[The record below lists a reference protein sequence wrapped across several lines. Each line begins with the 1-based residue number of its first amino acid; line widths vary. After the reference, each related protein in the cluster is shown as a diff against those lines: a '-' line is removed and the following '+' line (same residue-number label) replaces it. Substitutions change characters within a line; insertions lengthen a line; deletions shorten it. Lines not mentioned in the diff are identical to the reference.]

1 MYPNPQDVL
10 PLPLRPSLEQYR
22 KQAKALVR
30 AYRAGTPD
38 SIREWASRWPDH
50 AEQLEAFARD
60 ALTGRDGA
68 LTGAQFVIARAH
80 GFESW
85 PKFAAHLDGLARAA
99 SPISAF
105 EAAAEAVIAGDIAA
119 LDALIRRQ
127 PDLVRARSTREHRAT
142 LLHYAAANGVENYRQ
157 KTPANAVAVVERLL
171 SAGAEVDAEA
181 EMYGGGCTTLGLVA
195 TSIHPERAGVQNALM
210 QTLIDHGAALDRP
223 RGAGHN
229 HLFVRGCLA
238 NGRAAAAEFL
248 AARGARLDLEG
259 AAGIGRLD
267 VVQSYFDSDGRLKP
281 NNTVDEMHA
290 AFGSACA
297 YGRIAV
303 VEFLLD
309 RGVPPDVRLGHDGP
323 MGLYGAALEGHAAIV
338 ALLLDR
344 QAPVNA
350 VEERYNGT
358 PLTWA
363 LHGWTDPPYGTP
375 IERYYEVIDLL
386 VRAGAV
392 VNPDWTDDDA
402 ARTPFARK
410 LQADPRMLAALTG
423 GRS

>member
-10 PLPLRPSLEQYR
+10 PLPLHPSLEQYK
-22 KQAKALVR
+22 KQAKELVR
-30 AYRAGTPD
+30 ACRAGAPD
-38 SIREWASRWPDH
+38 VIREWAARWPDH

-60 ALTGRDGA
+60 TLTRRDCALTS
-68 LTGAQFVIARAH
+68 AQFVIARAY

-105 EAAAEAVIAGDIAA
+105 EAAAEAVIAGDIAV

-142 LLHYAAANGVENYRQ
+142 LLHYTAANGVENYRQ
-157 KTPANAVAVVERLL
+157 KTPANAVAIVELLL

-181 EMYGGGCTTLGLVA
+181 AMYGGGCTTLGLVA
-195 TSIHPERAGVQNALM
+195 TSVFPERAGVQNALM
-210 QTLIDHGAALDRP
+210 QVLLDHGAVLDRP
-223 RGAGHN
+223 RGVGNN

-238 NGRAAAAEFL
+238 NGRLAAAQFL

-267 VVQSYFDSDGRLKP
+267 VVQSCFDDDDTRKP
-281 NNTVDEMHA
+281 IVTVENMHA
-290 AFGSACA
+290 AFGAACT
-297 YGRIAV
+297 YGQLAV
-303 VEFLLD
+303 AEFLLG
-309 RGVPPDVRLGHDGP
+309 RGVPPDARLGDHGQ
-323 MGLYGAALEGHAAIV
+323 MGLHWAALGGHADIV

-344 QAPVNA
+344 HAPVDVVDA
-350 VEERYNGT
+350 TYHGT
-358 PLTWA
+358 PLSWA
-363 LHGWTDPPYGTP
+363 LHGWCEPPYGTP
-375 IERYYEVIDLL
+375 TDRYYDVIALL

-392 VNPDWTDDDA
+392 VNSGWLDDGA
-402 ARTPFARK
+402 ASTPFTRK
-410 LQADPRMLAALTG
+410 LRADPRMMTALSG
-423 GRS
+423 GSS